1 MSTKVLVVDDDPT
14 LNELVRLNLE
24 RKGFA
29 VYCAEDGEEALRLA
43 YQIHPDVIILDIMM
57 PRVDGYEV
65 CRRLRS
71 LTDVPILFLTAK
83 SRDTD
88 VLRGFDVGGDDYMRK
103 PFSLRELEARILAL
117 LKRRGRGESAQLSEV
132 FDDGNLRIDLN
143 LQAVYRRGQPIRL
156 TPTEFRLLSC
166 LVREQG
172 KVLTHEEILRK
183 VWGEGYIDAIPT
195 LSLYIRYLREKIED
209 DPGRPRYIRNKWG
222 VGYWFARPGE
232 E

>member
-1 MSTKVLVVDDDPT
+1 MSPKILVVDDDPT

-65 CRRLRS
+65 CRRLRA

-88 VLRGFDVGGDDYMRK
+88 VLRGFYVGADDYMRK

-117 LKRRGRGESAQLSEV
+117 LKRRGRGEGTQLPEI

-156 TPTEFRLLSC
+156 TPTEFRLLAC

-195 LSLYIRYLREKIED
+195 LSLYVRYLREKIED

>member
-1 MSTKVLVVDDDPT
+1 MNPKILVVDDDPT

-43 YQIHPDVIILDIMM
+43 YQVHPDVIILDIMM

-65 CRRLRS
+65 CRRLRA

-88 VLRGFDVGGDDYMRK
+88 VLRGFDVGADDYMRK

-117 LKRRGRGESAQLSEV
+117 LKRRNRGESAQLSEI

-156 TPTEFRLLSC
+156 TPTEFRLLAC
-166 LVREQG
+166 LVRDQG

>member
-1 MSTKVLVVDDDPT
+1 MSPKILVVDDDPT

-24 RKGFA
+24 RKGFV

-43 YQIHPDVIILDIMM
+43 YQVHPDVIVLDIMM

-65 CRRLRS
+65 CRRLRA

-117 LKRRGRGESAQLSEV
+117 LKRRGRGEGAQLSEI
-132 FDDGNLRIDLN
+132 FDDGNLRVDLN
-143 LQAVYRRGQPIRL
+143 LQAVYRRGQAVRL
-156 TPTEFRLLSC
+156 TPTEFRLLAC

-183 VWGEGYIDAIPT
+183 VWGEGYIDAVPT